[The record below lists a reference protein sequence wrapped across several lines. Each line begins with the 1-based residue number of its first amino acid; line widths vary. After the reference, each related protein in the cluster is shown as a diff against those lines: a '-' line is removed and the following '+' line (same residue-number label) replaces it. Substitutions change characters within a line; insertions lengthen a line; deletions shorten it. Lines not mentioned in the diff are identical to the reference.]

1 MKKLLGIVVLGLLRC
16 NASLADINLNCVM
29 LNWNERDLST
39 NEFKYTSLKPSHF
52 TAIIEI
58 IGPSEVIGRLTGSA
72 EVGYNIHS
80 PYAGTISDSRI
91 EMNHKKNKLD
101 ERGTDFNLNLIS
113 GMFEM
118 NHHIGKKDEI
128 WFLQKT
134 GRCEVAN

>member
-1 MKKLLGIVVLGLLRC
+1 MRKLIIFLVTGMLWC
-16 NASLADINLNCVM
+16 NVSLADINLNCVM

-39 NEFKYTSLKPSHF
+39 DEFKYTNLTPSHF

-58 IGPSEVIGRLTGSA
+58 IGPDEVIARVIGSA
-72 EVGYNIHS
+72 ETGYNMHS
-80 PYAGTISDSRI
+80 PYVGTISDSRI
-91 EMNHKKNKLD
+91 EMNHKKNSLD

-118 NHHIGKKDEI
+118 NHYGGKKDEI